1 MTTLVSIVIVNYNR
15 ERYLAAAIESVLKQT
30 YPNFEL
36 LIWDDGS
43 TDRSTA
49 IAQHYAQQD
58 DRIRVVTA
66 AHQGVTK
73 AVHSAIAQ
81 TQGAYIG
88 CVDSDDSLAPTALAE
103 TVAVLEGNAAI
114 GLVYTD
120 YVEIDEASKI
130 TGYGRRCHIPYSPER
145 LLVDFM
151 TFHFRL
157 MRRSTYEQSGG
168 IDPTFS
174 GTAYDYDLCLKLSE
188 ITQVHHFNQPLYFY
202 RRHAESVSTTRA
214 IEQIVWSQRA
224 IEQALQRRG
233 VDDRTTIEVQ
243 WPTGKF
249 HLRRRV
255 KHSSSASLVKRLSKQ
270 PHKLAVRSLLAA
282 IPLMALAKTPLLAQV
297 APAIDGTGTIVTP
310 NANQID
316 VTGGTRT
323 GANLFHSFSQF
334 GVRPEQIVNFESSP
348 ALQNIL
354 GRVSGGN
361 ASVIEGLVRVSGGN
375 ANLFLMNPAGII
387 FGTNARLDVSGSFT
401 ATTATGI
408 GFNNQWFNAAGA
420 NNYAT
425 LIGSPNA
432 FAFTAQPGVIVN
444 AGNLSV
450 TDGSLALF
458 GGTVVNT
465 GQLSAPAGQ
474 ITVTSVPGQR
484 VIRLSQVGSPLSLEV
499 MPDRDSATWTLP
511 IATLPQLLTGGNLSS
526 ATGLTVNANGTV
538 QLVGSSLPLP
548 TTPGTTLISGQVTA
562 PEITLLGNQVGLVRA
577 NLNAS
582 TPNQGGTIRVGGDY
596 QGKGTVPSAAQTF
609 VSFDTQIAAN
619 SLLNGDGGRVVIWSN
634 DHTQFLGTIA
644 AQGGKNSGNGGFVE
658 VSGKEALT
666 FKGQVD
672 VSAPKG
678 SLGNLL
684 LDPTTLT
691 IIDAPAGGTFDATAG
706 NIPFGLPDNGANTV
720 SWGAIG
726 ALGFGANVSLQ
737 ATGNLTINPIAGNT
751 PGITTPGL
759 ASLNAANF
767 SLTSTNG
774 SVIFANPND
783 TIQVRGGN
791 IAIAGNSLTLGNLD
805 TRFLGSAN
813 GGIVTLIAN
822 GSITANDIITTGNG
836 YSGGNINITSNAGDI
851 NLRNLDSSSRNGFGL
866 QNSGSI
872 QIAALAG
879 SVTVNSINASATKTN
894 PSGTFTGT
902 AGPIAV
908 TARNNITVNGDINA
922 SAIATNVDGV
932 AGAIAGNV
940 TLNST
945 NPTPGNNIRFGSI
958 NTQATADLGAGI
970 LTGGTVSIATNG
982 RIQGTGITATGDT
995 INTQRILFGGGA
1007 VPDVSLQGGGITIQ
1021 QDGGVNNDPFTI
1033 GNSALNGTAGPIN
1046 AGGNSTIA
1054 AGNFPVLPNG
1064 GTAAGTPPGIAILSV
1079 NTPPTVTTNP
1089 LLSNNA
1095 LPNQAFSFTFTAN
1108 TGDINLDN
1116 TTVIIDAIVTGTLR
1130 RGNTLLNVGDPI
1142 VVGETL
1148 NYTPPNNTL
1157 GLVNAFRVRA
1167 SDGVSVSAP
1176 QAIALNIPAPTV
1188 VTCTLNCEDN
1198 PPGANLPTPDQ
1209 ITPANQPLLNPNI
1222 TPEDRF
1228 TSSFA
1233 DYLGIFSPE
1242 RKTEDDAQTLAQKVE
1257 KATGARPAF
1266 IYASFVPADLGGTQA
1281 GTPRTTAAQESDQLE
1296 LLVVTAKGEPLRKR
1310 IPDATRAKVLRV
1322 ADDFRNELINQRNLG
1337 TDTYLQLSQQLY
1349 RWLIAPIDPELQTRN
1364 INNLVFLP
1372 DTGLRS
1378 TPIAALHDGQGYL
1391 VERYSVGL
1399 MPSLSLTNTVIT
1411 DIKDSQLLAMGVSQ
1425 STQGQDPLPAVP
1437 VELSTLVAK
1446 IWRGQL
1452 VLNAQTTLQNLKTLR
1467 GQQRYGILHMATHA
1481 SFNPGPVGDS
1491 YIQLWDDK
1499 LRLDQV
1505 RQLGLNDPQ
1514 VEMMVLSACKTA
1526 LGNEQAELG
1535 FAGLAVLSGVK
1546 TTVAS
1551 LWAVNDAGTAALI
1564 IKFYENLKTA
1574 PTKSEA
1580 LRRAQLSMIKGEVF
1594 LKDGQIQGL
1603 GAIGGIPL
1611 PAASVDTVDE
1621 PLSHPYYWSGFT
1633 MVGNPW

>member
-1 MTTLVSIVIVNYNR
+1 MTTLVSIVMPNYNR
-15 ERYLAAAIESVLKQT
+15 EKYLAAAIESVLKQT
-30 YPNFEL
+30 YSNFEL

-43 TDRSTA
+43 TDQSTA
-49 IAQHYAQQD
+49 IAQQYAQQD
-58 DRIRVVTA
+58 HRIRVVTA
-66 AHQGVTK
+66 EHQGVTK
-73 AVHSAIAQ
+73 AAHGAIAQ
-81 TQGAYIG
+81 THGTYIG
-88 CVDSDDSLAPTALAE
+88 FVDSDDLLASTALAQ
-103 TVAVLEGNAAI
+103 TVSILEREAAI

-120 YVEIDEASKI
+120 YVEMDAASKI
-130 TGYGRRCHIPYSPER
+130 TGYGHRCHIPYSSER

-168 IDPTFS
+168 IDPSFS

-188 ITQVHHFNQPLYFY
+188 VTKIHHLSQPLYFY
-202 RRHAESVSTTRA
+202 RRHAESISTTQNV
-214 IEQIVWSQRA
+214 EQIVWSQRA
-224 IEQALQRRG
+224 IEQALERRG
-233 VDDRTTIEVQ
+233 LNDRTIEVQ
-243 WPTGKF
+243 WSNREF
-249 HLRRRV
+249 QLRRRTV
-255 KHSSSASLVKRLSKQ
+255 NPSKQ
-270 PHKLAVRSLLAA
+270 IRQAAVCSLLAT
-282 IPLMALAKTPLLAQV
+282 IPLMALVETPLLAQV
-297 APAIDGTGTIVTP
+297 TPAIDGTGTIVTP
-310 NANQID
+310 NATQVN
-316 VTGGTRT
+316 VTGGTRS
-323 GANLFHSFSQF
+323 GANLFHSFSEF
-334 GVRPEQIVNFESSP
+334 GVRPEQIVNFESSS

-361 ASVIEGLVRVSGGN
+361 ASVIEGLVRVSGGST
-375 ANLFLMNPAGII
+375 NLFLMNPAGIV
-387 FGTNARLDVSGSFT
+387 FGTNARLDVPGSFT

-420 NNYAT
+420 NNYTT
-425 LIGSPNA
+425 LVGTPNA
-432 FAFTAQPGVIVN
+432 FAFTTTQLGAIVN
-444 AGNLSV
+444 AGNLRV
-450 TDGSLALF
+450 NTGSLMLL
-458 GGTVVNT
+458 GGTVMNT
-465 GQLSAPAGQ
+465 GQLTAPQGQ
-474 ITVTSVPGQR
+474 ITLTSVPGQS
-484 VIRLSQVGSPLSLEV
+484 VVRLGQVGSPLSLEV
-499 MPDRDSATWTLP
+499 TPDSTSSNWRLP

-526 ATGLTVNANGTV
+526 ATGITVNPNGTI
-538 QLVGSSLPLP
+538 QLTSSTTPLP
-548 TTPGTTLISGQVTA
+548 TTPGTTLISGEVVA
-562 PEITLLGNQVGLVRA
+562 PEINVFGNQVGLIGA

-582 TPNQGGTIRVGGDY
+582 TPQQGGTIRIGGDY
-596 QGKGTVPSAAQTF
+596 QGKGTVPNAAQTF
-609 VSFDTQIAAN
+609 VSPDTQILAN
-619 SLLNGDGGRVVIWSN
+619 SLLDGDGGRVIIWSDQN
-634 DHTQFLGTIA
+634 TQFFGSIA

-672 VSAPKG
+672 VSAPNG
-678 SLGNLL
+678 RLGNLL

-737 ATGNLTINPIAGNT
+737 ATGNITINPITGNT

-774 SVIFANPND
+774 SVIFANPTD
-783 TIQVRGGN
+783 TIQARGGN
-791 IAIAGNSLTLGNLD
+791 ITIAGNSLNLGNLD
-805 TRFLGSAN
+805 TRFLGSTN
-813 GGIVTLIAN
+813 SGIVTLTAN
-822 GSITANDIITTGNG
+822 GNITANDIITTGNG
-836 YSGGNINITSNAGDI
+836 YSGGNINITSNAGTI
-851 NLRNLDSSSRNGFGL
+851 NLRNIDSSTLESAGL
-866 QNSGSI
+866 APVAGNV
-872 QIAALAG
+872 QITALAG
-879 SVTVNSINASATKTN
+879 STTANSVNASATKIN
-894 PSGTFTGT
+894 PSGDFTAT
-902 AGPIAV
+902 AGTINL
-908 TARNNITVNGDINA
+908 TARNNVTVNGDINA

-932 AGAIAGNV
+932 AGAIAGTV

-945 NPTPGNNIRFGSI
+945 NPTPGNNILFSSI
-958 NTQATADLGAGI
+958 NTQATSDFGAAI
-970 LTGGTVSIATNG
+970 LAGGAVQIATNG
-982 RIQGTGITATGDT
+982 RIQGIGTTATGDT
-995 INTQRILFGGGA
+995 INTQGILAGGGA
-1007 VPDVSLQGGGITIQ
+1007 VPGVSLQGGGVTIQ
-1021 QDGGVNNDPFTI
+1021 QDGGANNDPFTI

-1046 AGGNSTIA
+1046 TGGGTTIA
-1054 AGNFPVLPNG
+1054 AGTFPVLPNG
-1064 GTAAGTPPGIAILSV
+1064 GTAAGTPPGTTIISV

-1108 TGDINLDN
+1108 TGDTNLDN
-1116 TTVIIDAIVTGTLR
+1116 TTVIIDAIASGTLR
-1130 RGNTLLNVGDPI
+1130 RGNTILNVGDTI

-1148 NYTPPNNTL
+1148 NYTPPTNTL
-1157 GLVNAFRVRA
+1157 GLLNAFRVRA
-1167 SDGVSVSAP
+1167 SDQVSDSTP
-1176 QAIALNIPAPTV
+1176 QAIALNIPSPTV
-1188 VTCTLNCEDN
+1188 TNCTVDCVNN
-1198 PPGANLPTPDQ
+1198 PPGGLPTPDQ

-1233 DYLGIFSPE
+1233 DYLGIFSPD
-1242 RKTEDDAQTLAQKVE
+1242 RKTEDDGQTLAQKVE

-1266 IYASFVPADLGGTQA
+1266 IYASFVPADLSGTVRTA
-1281 GTPRTTAAQESDQLE
+1281 RTTAAQESDQLE
-1296 LLVVTAKGEPLRKR
+1296 LLVVTAKGQPIRKR
-1310 IPDATRAKVLRV
+1310 IPAATRAKVLRA

-1349 RWLIAPIDPELQTRN
+1349 GWIIAPIESELQTRN

-1378 TPIAALHDGQGYL
+1378 TPIAALHDGKGYL

-1425 STQGQDPLPAVP
+1425 STQGQEPLPAVP

-1452 VLNAQTTLQNLKTLR
+1452 VLDTQTTLQTLKTLR

-1526 LGNEQAELG
+1526 LGNEEAELG

-1580 LRRAQLSMIKGEVF
+1580 LRRAQLAMIKGDVY

>member
-30 YPNFEL
+30 YSNFEL

-58 DRIRVVTA
+58 PRIRVVTA
-66 AHQGVTK
+66 RHQGVTQ
-73 AVHSAIAQ
+73 AAHNAIAQ
-81 TQGAYIG
+81 TQGTYLG
-88 CVDSDDSLAPTALAE
+88 CVDSDDILAPTALAK
-103 TVAVLEGNAAI
+103 TVAILERDAAI

-120 YVEIDEASKI
+120 YVEMDEASKI
-130 TGYGRRCHIPYSPER
+130 TGYGRRCQIPYSQER

-157 MRRSTYEQSGG
+157 MRRPLAGNSKRSTYERSGG

-174 GTAYDYDLCLKLSE
+174 GAAYDYDLCLKLSE
-188 ITQVHHFNQPLYFY
+188 VTQVHHLNQPLYFY
-202 RRHAESVSTTRA
+202 RRHAQSVSNTQA

-224 IEQALQRRG
+224 IERALQRRG
-233 VDDRTTIEVQ
+233 LGDRTIEVQ
-243 WPTGKF
+243 WPRGEF
-249 HLRRRV
+249 HLRR
-255 KHSSSASLVKRLSKQ
+255 ADAAKRSKQ
-270 PHKLAVRSLLAA
+270 TRQSAIVCSLLATLPVMVA
-282 IPLMALAKTPLLAQV
+282 ETPLLAQV

-316 VTGGTRT
+316 ITGGTRS

-334 GVRPEQIVNFESSP
+334 GVRPEQIINFESSP

-361 ASVIEGLVRVSGGN
+361 ASVIEGLVRVSGSN
-375 ANLFLMNPAGII
+375 ANLFLMNPAGMI

-408 GFNNQWFNAAGA
+408 GFNNQWFNATGA

-425 LIGSPNA
+425 LMGSPNA
-432 FAFTAQPGVIVN
+432 FAFTTQPGVIVN

-450 TDGSLALF
+450 NGNLMLL

-465 GQLSAPAGQ
+465 GQLSAPNGQ
-474 ITVTSVPGQR
+474 ITVTSVPGQQ
-484 VIRLSQVGSPLSLEV
+484 VIRLSQVGSLLSLEV
-499 MPDRDSATWTLP
+499 MPDRDSSNWTLP

-526 ATGLTVNANGTV
+526 ATGITINPNGTI
-538 QLVGSSLPLP
+538 QLVGSTTPLP
-548 TTPGTTLISGQVTA
+548 TPPGTTLISGQVTA
-562 PEITLLGNQVGLVRA
+562 PKINLFGNQVGLIRA

-582 TPNQGGTIRVGGDY
+582 TPNQGGTIRIGGDY
-596 QGKGTVPSAAQTF
+596 QGKGTVPNAAQTF
-609 VSFDTQIAAN
+609 VSSDSQIAAN
-619 SLLNGDGGRVVIWSN
+619 SLLDGDGGRVIIWSN

-658 VSGKEALT
+658 VSGKNALT

-691 IIDAPAGGTFDATAG
+691 IIDAPTGGTFDATAG

-726 ALGFGANVSLQ
+726 ASGANVSLQ
-737 ATGNLTINPIAGNT
+737 ATGNITINAIAGNT
-751 PGITTPGL
+751 PGVTTPGL

-791 IAIAGNSLTLGNLD
+791 ITIAGNSLALGNLD
-805 TRFLGSAN
+805 TSFLGSSN
-813 GGIVTLIAN
+813 SGIVTLTAN
-822 GSITANDIITTGNG
+822 GNITADDIITSGNG
-836 YSGGNINITSNAGDI
+836 YSGGDINVTSNAGEI
-851 NLRNLDSSSRNGFGL
+851 NLRNLDSTNRNGFRL
-866 QNSGSI
+866 QNAGSI

-879 SVTVNSINASATKTN
+879 NVIINSINASTTKTN
-894 PSGTFTGT
+894 GSGEFTGT
-902 AGPIAV
+902 AGTINL
-908 TARNNITVNGDINA
+908 TARNNITVNTDINA
-922 SAIATNVDGV
+922 SAIVTNVDGI

-940 TLNST
+940 TLTST
-945 NPTPGNNIRFGSI
+945 NPNPGNNIRFGSI
-958 NTQATADLGAGI
+958 NTQAITDAADATTA
-970 LTGGTVSIATNG
+970 GGNVSVSTNG
-982 RIQGTGITATGDT
+982 RIQGTGTTTTGDT
-995 INTQRILFGGGA
+995 INTQRLVLGTETL
-1007 VPDVSLQGGGITIQ
+1007 PDTSLQGGNVAIRH
-1021 QDGGVNNDPFTI
+1021 DGGVNNDPFTI
-1033 GNSALNGTAGPIN
+1033 GNSALNGTAAPIN
-1046 AGGNSTIA
+1046 IGGGTTIS
-1054 AGNFPVLPNG
+1054 AGNFPVLANG
-1064 GTAAGTPPGIAILSV
+1064 GTAAGTPPGVTIISV
-1079 NTPPTVTTNP
+1079 NTPPTITTNP
-1089 LLSNNA
+1089 LLSTNA
-1095 LPNQAFSFTFTAN
+1095 LPNQALPFTFTAN
-1108 TGDINLDN
+1108 TGDTNLDN
-1116 TTVIIDAIVTGTLR
+1116 TTVIIDAIVAGTLR
-1130 RGNTLLNVGDPI
+1130 RGTTVLNVGDAI

-1148 NYTPPNNTL
+1148 NYTPPNNTV

-1167 SDGVSVSAP
+1167 SDRVSDSAP
-1176 QAIALNIPAPTV
+1176 QAIALNIPTPTL
-1188 VTCTLNCEDN
+1188 TDCTLNCKDN
-1198 PPGANLPTPDQ
+1198 PPGGNLPTPDQ
-1209 ITPANQPLLNPNI
+1209 ITPANRPLLNPNL

-1242 RKTEDDAQTLAQKVE
+1242 RKTEDDGQSLAQKVE
-1257 KATGARPAF
+1257 KATGVRPAF
-1266 IYASFVPADLGGTQA
+1266 IYASFVPTDLGGTKA
-1281 GTPRTTAAQESDQLE
+1281 GTPRTIAAQDSDQLE
-1296 LLVVTAKGEPLRKR
+1296 LLVVTAKGVPLRKR
-1310 IPDATRAKVLRV
+1310 IPGATRAKVLRV

-1337 TDTYLQLSQQLY
+1337 TDTYLQLAQQLY
-1349 RWLIAPIDPELQTRN
+1349 GWLIAPIDADLQARN

-1425 STQGQDPLPAVP
+1425 STQGQEPLPAVP

-1452 VLNAQTTLQNLKTLR
+1452 VLDTQTTLQNLKTLR

-1526 LGNEQAELG
+1526 LGNEEAELG

-1580 LRRAQLSMIKGEVF
+1580 LRRAQLAMIKGEVY

-1603 GAIGGIPL
+1603 GAIGGVPL

>member
-1 MTTLVSIVIVNYNR
+1 MTTLISIVIVNYNR

-30 YPNFEL
+30 YSNFEL

-43 TDRSTA
+43 TDRSVA
-49 IAQHYAQQD
+49 IAQQYAQQYPK
-58 DRIRVVTA
+58 IRVVTA
-66 AHQGVTK
+66 KHQGVTK
-73 AVHSAIAQ
+73 AAYEAIPQ
-81 TQGAYIG
+81 THGTYLG
-88 CVDSDDSLAPTALAE
+88 CVDSDDILAPTALAE
-103 TVAVLEGNAAI
+103 TVAVLERDAAI
-114 GLVYTD
+114 GLVYTN
-120 YVEIDEASKI
+120 YVEMDEASKI
-130 TGYGRRCHIPYSPER
+130 TGYGRRCQIPYSQER

-188 ITQVHHFNQPLYFY
+188 VTQVHHLNQPLYFY
-202 RRHAESVSTTRA
+202 RRHAESVSNTQA

-233 VDDRTTIEVQ
+233 LHDRTIEVQ
-243 WPTGKF
+243 WPRGEF
-249 HLRRRV
+249 QLRRRSTNRLKQV
-255 KHSSSASLVKRLSKQ
+255 RQSAV
-270 PHKLAVRSLLAA
+270 VCSLLAT
-282 IPLMALAKTPLLAQV
+282 LMVAERPLLAQV
-297 APAIDGTGTIVTP
+297 VPAIDGTGTIVTP
-310 NANQID
+310 NANQLD
-316 VTGGTRT
+316 VTGGTRS

-334 GVRPEQIVNFESSP
+334 GVQPEQIVNFESSP

-361 ASVIEGLVRVSGGN
+361 ASIIEGLVRVSGSN

-387 FGTNARLDVSGSFT
+387 FGTNARLDVLGSFT

-408 GFNNQWFNAAGA
+408 GFNNQWFNAAGV

-425 LIGSPNA
+425 LLGSPNA
-432 FAFTAQPGVIVN
+432 FAFTTAQPGAIVN

-450 TDGSLALF
+450 NNGNLMLLA
-458 GGTVVNT
+458 GTVVNT
-465 GQLSAPAGQ
+465 GQLSAPQGQ
-474 ITVTSVPGQR
+474 ITVTSVPGQG
-484 VIRLSQVGSPLSLEV
+484 VIRLSQAGSPLSLEV
-499 MPDRDSATWTLP
+499 MSDRDSSNWTLP

-526 ATGLTVNANGTV
+526 ATGITVNPNGTI
-538 QLVGSSLPLP
+538 QLVGSTTPLP

-562 PEITLLGNQVGLVRA
+562 PQINLFGNQVGLLRA

-582 TPNQGGTIRVGGDY
+582 TPNQGGTIRIGGDY
-596 QGKGTVPSAAQTF
+596 QGQGTVPNAAQTF
-609 VSFDTQIAAN
+609 VSADSQIAAN
-619 SLLNGDGGRVVIWSN
+619 SLLAGDGGRVIIWSN

-644 AQGGKNSGNGGFVE
+644 AQGGKNFGNGGFVE
-658 VSGKEALT
+658 VSGKNALT

-737 ATGNLTINPIAGNT
+737 ATGNITIDAIAGNT
-751 PGITTPGL
+751 PGVTTPGL
-759 ASLNAANF
+759 ATIDAANF

-774 SVIFANPND
+774 SVIFANPDD
-783 TIQVRGGN
+783 TIQARGS
-791 IAIAGNSLTLGNLD
+791 AISITGNSLSLGNLD
-805 TRFLGSAN
+805 TRPLFGGDGVNFSAGDSGN
-813 GGIVTLIAN
+813 VTLNATGN
-822 GSITANDIITTGNG
+822 ITANDIITSGNG
-836 YSGGNINITSNAGDI
+836 YSGRDINITSNAGEI
-851 NLRNLDSSSRNGFGL
+851 NLRNLDSSNSNGFRL
-866 QNSGSI
+866 QNAGST
-872 QIAALAG
+872 QITALAG
-879 SVTVNSINASATKTN
+879 SVITNSINASTTKTN
-894 PSGTFTGT
+894 GSGDFTGT
-902 AGPIAV
+902 AGAINL
-908 TARNNITVNGDINA
+908 TARNNITVNTDINA
-922 SAIATNVDGV
+922 STTVTNVDGN
-932 AGAIAGNV
+932 ASAIAGNV
-940 TLNST
+940 TLTST
-945 NPTPGNNIRFGSI
+945 NPNPGNNIRFGSI
-958 NTQATADLGAGI
+958 NTQITTDTADAV
-970 LTGGTVSIATNG
+970 LTGGNVNLSTNG
-982 RIQGTGITATGDT
+982 RIQGTGTTATGDT
-995 INTQRILFGGGA
+995 INTQRLILGIEA
-1007 VPDVSLQGGGITIQ
+1007 PDISLQGGTVAIQ
-1021 QDGGVNNDPFTI
+1021 HDGGANNDAFTI

-1046 AGGNSTIA
+1046 RGEGTTIA
-1054 AGNFPVLPNG
+1054 AGTFPVLPNG
-1064 GTAAGTPPGIAILSV
+1064 GTAAGTPPGITIISV
-1079 NTPPTVTTNP
+1079 NTLPTVTTNP
-1089 LLSNNA
+1089 LLSPNA
-1095 LPNQAFSFTFTAN
+1095 LPNQALPFTFAAN

-1116 TTVIIDAIVTGTLR
+1116 TTVIIDAIVSGTLR
-1130 RGNTLLNVGDPI
+1130 RGNTVLKVGDTI

-1148 NYTPPNNTL
+1148 NYTPPNNTV

-1167 SDGVSVSAP
+1167 SDRVSDSAP
-1176 QAIALNIPAPTV
+1176 QAIALNIPTPTL
-1188 VTCTLNCEDN
+1188 TDCTINCENN
-1198 PPGANLPTPDQ
+1198 PPGENLPTPDQ
-1209 ITPANQPLLNPNI
+1209 ITSVNRPLLNPNL

-1242 RKTEDDAQTLAQKVE
+1242 RKTEDDGQSLAQKVE
-1257 KATGARPAF
+1257 KATGVRPAF
-1266 IYASFVPADLGGTQA
+1266 IYASFVPADLGGTKA
-1281 GTPRTTAAQESDQLE
+1281 GTPRTIAAQDSDQLE
-1296 LLVVTAKGEPLRKR
+1296 LLVVTAKGEPIRKR

-1322 ADDFRNELINQRNLG
+1322 ADEFRNELINQRNLG

-1349 RWLIAPIDPELQTRN
+1349 GWLIAPLEADLQTRN

-1378 TPIAALHDGQGYL
+1378 TPIAALHDGRGYL

-1411 DIKDSQLLAMGVSQ
+1411 DIKNSQLLAMGVSQ

-1452 VLNAQTTLQNLKTLR
+1452 VLDTQTTLQNLKTLR

-1526 LGNEQAELG
+1526 LGNEEAELG

-1551 LWAVNDAGTAALI
+1551 LWSVSDAGTAALI

-1580 LRRAQLSMIKGEVF
+1580 LRRAQLAMIKGEVY

-1603 GAIGGIPL
+1603 GAIGGVPL